1 VQKNLLEFYSL
12 MDIVE
17 DGILGTISEF
27 KTQYNAQITKG
38 LKKRAIFKDMFKA
51 KELIMKLKSIYK
63 PHFLRRTKKE
73 IFEIRSAELSKS
85 PLEACQLPLKTDLV
99 VWVPLSPIQ
108 KKIYSLI
115 LEEDEVETAKRQDSK
130 KHIFIVLI
138 ALKHLCVHPFIL
150 LHSFCNFFRPYP
162 ILVDRNYADITPED
176 ETEALGSDLKGIAPS
191 DEMTADDI
199 DEDDD
204 ESTQK
209 KKREEITK
217 TQAILSTKLGLRY
230 IKRQIEELFEIK
242 EAQEWMRASN
252 KVEFLFKLLK
262 ELKSTG
268 HKVLI
273 FSKTKILL
281 NLVERIIKQET
292 DY

>member
-1 VQKNLLEFYSL
+1 V
-12 MDIVE
+12 
-17 DGILGTISEF
+17 
-27 KTQYNAQITKG
+27 
-38 LKKRAIFKDMFKA
+38 
-51 KELIMKLKSIYK
+51 
-63 PHFLRRTKKE
+63 
-73 IFEIRSAELSKS
+73 
-85 PLEACQLPLKTDLV
+85 
-99 VWVPLSPIQ
+99 
-108 KKIYSLI
+108 
-115 LEEDEVETAKRQDSK
+115 
-130 KHIFIVLI
+130 
-138 ALKHLCVHPFIL
+138 
-150 LHSFCNFFRPYP
+150 
-162 ILVDRNYADITPED
+162 DITPEE
-176 ETEALGSDLKGIAPS
+176 ETEALGTDLKGIAPS
-191 DEMTADDI
+191 DELTADDI

-281 NLVERIIKQET
+281 NLVEQIIKQET
-292 DY
+292 EYQYRRLDGSVPINQRDRICQEFNKNEEIFCFLLTNQVSGVGLNLVSADRAIIIDPDWNPANDNQSIDRIYRIGQKRDVIVYRLISCGSVEEHIYKRQVFKNSLSKATLEDGTDNIMKYFDD